1 MNLLNKESYIIKLI
15 QFGAIVSI
23 IIISIFITQIFIQ
36 EKQNTLDSDIKKM
49 EENFLSSNKTVVENL
64 VNKIY
69 NLIELEKKFEKDD
82 FDLEA
87 KEEVYQAYSIVMNI
101 YNEKI
106 KEDNYS
112 EEKTIE
118 SIKKALRE
126 IRFNN
131 DGYLFIYTME
141 GKNILNGEFP
151 NLEGKNLWEYTDS
164 KGTFIAKEMSE
175 ILKSKDETFYE
186 WYWKESSND
195 ETEYKKIGFFK
206 KIPTLNMY
214 IGTGYYEKNFKEQ
227 TQKRILKKLNN
238 LKVKAP
244 EYIFIYDLNGISLV
258 NPKKELLGTNRYN
271 IQSEDGQFNL
281 RNMIQFSIENKE
293 GFIRYNSTIKLNDSL
308 TSNDK
313 ISFIKLYEDW
323 NWIIGS
329 GFYLE
334 ELNNN
339 IKEKKEALILSNNK
353 TINNII
359 LIAIVVTFFMI
370 IISFY
375 LSKTINNIFFNY
387 KKRIDLEVNNLLE
400 KEKILIQQSK
410 MATMGEMIASIAHQW
425 KQPLSIIS
433 MSNGLL
439 KINSEIKDFSTPQEI
454 TNAIKNIDHSVHNLS
469 QTIDDF
475 KNFFNPNKEKVV
487 FSILDAFKDTFKLIN
502 SQFKNNDIEI
512 VQNIKKIELL
522 GYKNELLQV
531 LINLLKNSN
540 EELIKKPN
548 SMKKYIFISVDKNE
562 NKIIIKIKDN
572 ADGIPSDIINKVFN
586 AYFTTKEKC
595 GGTGIGLY
603 ICKQIIETSMQGEI
617 SVSNVKYEY
626 EGQNYVGAEFEIIFP
641 IRL

>member
-1 MNLLNKESYIIKLI
+1 LNLLNKESYIIKLI

-238 LKVKAP
+238 FKLKAP

-512 VQNIKKIELL
+512 VQNIKEIELL

-531 LINLLKNSN
+531 LINLLKNSK

>member
-512 VQNIKKIELL
+512 VQNIKEIELL

-531 LINLLKNSN
+531 LINLLKNSK

>member
-238 LKVKAP
+238 FKLKAP

-375 LSKTINNIFFNY
+375 LSKTINNIFINY

-400 KEKILIQQSK
+400 KEKLLIQQSK
-410 MATMGEMIASIAHQW
+410 MATMGEMIGSIAHQW

-512 VQNIKKIELL
+512 VQNIKEIELL

-531 LINLLKNSN
+531 LINLLKNSK

>member
-238 LKVKAP
+238 FKLKAP

>member
-49 EENFLSSNKTVVENL
+49 EENFLSSNKRIVESL

-69 NLIELEKKFEKDD
+69 NLIELERDFEKDD
-82 FDLEA
+82 FDLEV

-195 ETEYKKIGFFK
+195 EAEYKKIGFFK

-238 LKVKAP
+238 FKLKAP
-244 EYIFIYDLNGISLV
+244 EYIFIYDINGTSLV

-271 IQSEDGQFNL
+271 VQSEDGQFNL

-375 LSKTINNIFFNY
+375 LSKTINNIFLNY

-439 KINSEIKDFSTPQEI
+439 KINSEIKDFSTPQDI

-512 VQNIKKIELL
+512 IQNIKEIELL

-531 LINLLKNSN
+531 LINLLKNSK

>member
-238 LKVKAP
+238 FKLKAP

-487 FSILDAFKDTFKLIN
+487 FSILEAFEDTFKLIN

-512 VQNIKKIELL
+512 VQNIKEIELL

-531 LINLLKNSN
+531 LINLLKNSK

>member
-69 NLIELEKKFEKDD
+69 NLIELEKKFEKED

-238 LKVKAP
+238 FKLKAP

-512 VQNIKKIELL
+512 VQNIKEIELL

-531 LINLLKNSN
+531 LINLLKNSK

>member
-1 MNLLNKESYIIKLI
+1 
-15 QFGAIVSI
+15 
-23 IIISIFITQIFIQ
+23 
-36 EKQNTLDSDIKKM
+36 M

-238 LKVKAP
+238 FKLKAP

-531 LINLLKNSN
+531 LINLLKNSK

>member
-1 MNLLNKESYIIKLI
+1 LNLLNKESYIIKLI

-49 EENFLSSNKTVVENL
+49 EENFLSLNKRIVENL

-69 NLIELEKKFEKDD
+69 NLIELEKDFEKDD
-82 FDLEA
+82 FDLEV
-87 KEEVYQAYSIVMNI
+87 KEEVYQAYLIATAI
-101 YNEKI
+101 YNENI
-106 KEDNYS
+106 KEANYS

-131 DGYLFIYTME
+131 DGYLFIYKMD
-141 GKNILNGEFP
+141 GGNILNGEFP
-151 NLEGKNLWEYTDS
+151 NLEGKNLWEYKDAR
-164 KGTFIAKEMSE
+164 GTFISKEINE
-175 ILKSKDETFYE
+175 IFKSKDETFYE

-244 EYIFIYDLNGISLV
+244 EYIFIYDLDGTSLV
-258 NPKKELLGTNRYN
+258 NPKKELIGTNRYN
-271 IQSEDGQFNL
+271 VQSEDGRFNL
-281 RNMIQFSIENKE
+281 RDIIKFSIENKE
-293 GFIRYNSTIKLNDSL
+293 GFIKYNSTIKLNDSL

-375 LSKTINNIFFNY
+375 LSKTINNIFINY

-400 KEKILIQQSK
+400 KEKLLIQQSK
-410 MATMGEMIASIAHQW
+410 MATMGEMIGSIAHQW

-439 KINSEIKDFSTPQEI
+439 KINSEIKDFSTPQDI

-487 FSILDAFKDTFKLIN
+487 FNILDAFEDTFKLIN

-548 SMKKYIFISVDKNE
+548 SMKKYIFISVDKDE

-572 ADGIPSDIINKVFN
+572 ADGIPSDIINKVFD

-641 IRL
+641 IKL

>member
-49 EENFLSSNKTVVENL
+49 EENFLSLNKRIVENL

-69 NLIELEKKFEKDD
+69 NLIELEKDFEKDD
-82 FDLEA
+82 FDLEV

-238 LKVKAP
+238 FKLKAP

-512 VQNIKKIELL
+512 VQNIKEIELL

-531 LINLLKNSN
+531 LINLLKNSK

>member
-69 NLIELEKKFEKDD
+69 NLIELEKKFEKED
-82 FDLEA
+82 FNIEIT
-87 KEEVYQAYSIVMNI
+87 EEVHQAYLIATAI
-101 YNEKI
+101 YNENI
-106 KEDNYS
+106 KEANYS

-238 LKVKAP
+238 FKLKAP

-512 VQNIKKIELL
+512 VQNIKEIELL

-531 LINLLKNSN
+531 LINLLKNSK

>member
-49 EENFLSSNKTVVENL
+49 EENFLSLNKRIVENL

-69 NLIELEKKFEKDD
+69 NLIELEKDFEKDD
-82 FDLEA
+82 FDLEV
-87 KEEVYQAYSIVMNI
+87 KEEVYQAYLIATAI
-101 YNEKI
+101 YNENI
-106 KEDNYS
+106 KEANYS

-131 DGYLFIYTME
+131 DGYLFIYKMD
-141 GKNILNGEFP
+141 GGNILNGEFP
-151 NLEGKNLWEYTDS
+151 NLEGKNLWEYKDAR
-164 KGTFIAKEMSE
+164 GTFISKEINE
-175 ILKSKDETFYE
+175 IFKSKDETFYE

-244 EYIFIYDLNGISLV
+244 EYIFIYDLDGTSLV
-258 NPKKELLGTNRYN
+258 NPKKELIGTNRYN
-271 IQSEDGQFNL
+271 VQSEDGRFNL
-281 RNMIQFSIENKE
+281 RDIIKFSIENKE
-293 GFIRYNSTIKLNDSL
+293 GFIKYNSTIKLNDSL

-375 LSKTINNIFFNY
+375 LSKTINNIFLNY

-400 KEKILIQQSK
+400 KEKLLIQQSK
-410 MATMGEMIASIAHQW
+410 MATMGEMIGSIAHQW

-439 KINSEIKDFSTPQEI
+439 KINSEIKDFSTPQDI

-512 VQNIKKIELL
+512 IQNIKEIELL

-531 LINLLKNSN
+531 LINLLKNSK

-548 SMKKYIFISVDKNE
+548 SMKKYIFISVDKDE

>member
-23 IIISIFITQIFIQ
+23 IVISIFITQIFIQ

-64 VNKIY
+64 VNKIS
-69 NLIELEKKFEKDD
+69 NLIELERTFEKED
-82 FDLEA
+82 FNLEV
-87 KEEVYQAYSIVMNI
+87 KEEVYQAYSIAINI

-106 KEDNYS
+106 KETNYS

-131 DGYLFIYTME
+131 DGYFFIYTMD

-164 KGTFIAKEMSE
+164 KGTFIAKKINE
-175 ILKSKDETFYE
+175 ILKTKDETFYE

-195 ETEYKKIGFFK
+195 EIEYKKIGFFK

-238 LKVKAP
+238 LELKAP
-244 EYIFIYDLNGISLV
+244 EYIFIYDLNGTSLV

-271 IQSEDGQFNL
+271 VKNEDGRFNL
-281 RNMIQFSIENKE
+281 KDMIQFSLENKE

-359 LIAIVVTFFMI
+359 LIAIIVTFFMI

-375 LSKTINNIFFNY
+375 LSKIINNIFLDY

-400 KEKILIQQSK
+400 KEKLLMQQSK
-410 MATMGEMIASIAHQW
+410 MATMGEMISSIAHQW

-439 KINSEIKDFSTPQEI
+439 KINSEIKDFSTPQDI
-454 TNAIKNIDHSVHNLS
+454 TNAIENIDNSVHNLS

-475 KNFFNPNKEKVV
+475 RNFFNPNKEKVV
-487 FSILDAFKDTFKLIN
+487 FSILEAFEDTFKLIN

-512 VQNIKKIELL
+512 IQNIKEIELL

-531 LINLLKNSN
+531 LINLLKNSK

-586 AYFTTKEKC
+586 AYFTTKEES

>member
-238 LKVKAP
+238 FKLKAP

-512 VQNIKKIELL
+512 VQNIKEIELF
-522 GYKNELLQV
+522 QV
-531 LINLLKNSN
+531 LINLLKNSK

>member
-49 EENFLSSNKTVVENL
+49 EENFLSSNKRIVESL

-69 NLIELEKKFEKDD
+69 NLIELERDFEKDD
-82 FDLEA
+82 FDLEV
-87 KEEVYQAYSIVMNI
+87 KEEVYQAYLIATAI
-101 YNEKI
+101 YNENI
-106 KEDNYS
+106 KEANYS

-131 DGYLFIYTME
+131 DGYLFIYKMD
-141 GKNILNGEFP
+141 GGNILNGEFP
-151 NLEGKNLWEYTDS
+151 NLEGKNLWEYKDAR
-164 KGTFIAKEMSE
+164 GTFISKEINE
-175 ILKSKDETFYE
+175 IFKSKDETFYE

-244 EYIFIYDLNGISLV
+244 EYIFIYDLDGTSLV
-258 NPKKELLGTNRYN
+258 NPKKELIGTNRYN
-271 IQSEDGQFNL
+271 VQSEDGRFNL
-281 RNMIQFSIENKE
+281 RDIIKFSIENKE
-293 GFIRYNSTIKLNDSL
+293 GFIKYNSTIKLNDSL

-375 LSKTINNIFFNY
+375 LSKTINNIFINY

-400 KEKILIQQSK
+400 KEKLLIQQSK
-410 MATMGEMIASIAHQW
+410 MATMGEMIGSIAHQW

-439 KINSEIKDFSTPQEI
+439 KINSEIKDFSTPQDI

-487 FSILDAFKDTFKLIN
+487 FNILDAFEDTFKLIN

-548 SMKKYIFISVDKNE
+548 SMKKYIFISVDKDE

-572 ADGIPSDIINKVFN
+572 ADGIPSDIINKVFD

>member
-238 LKVKAP
+238 FKLKAP

-512 VQNIKKIELL
+512 VQNIKEIELL

-531 LINLLKNSN
+531 LINLLKNSK

>member
-238 LKVKAP
+238 FKLKAP

-512 VQNIKKIELL
+512 VQNIKEIELL

>member
-238 LKVKAP
+238 FKLKAP

-439 KINSEIKDFSTPQEI
+439 KINSEIKDFSTPQDI

-512 VQNIKKIELL
+512 VQNIKEIELL

-531 LINLLKNSN
+531 LINLLKNSK